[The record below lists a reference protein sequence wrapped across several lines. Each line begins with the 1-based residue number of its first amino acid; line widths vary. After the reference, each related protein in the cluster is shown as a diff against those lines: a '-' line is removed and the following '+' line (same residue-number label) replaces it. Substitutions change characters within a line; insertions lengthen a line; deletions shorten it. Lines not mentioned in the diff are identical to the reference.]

1 MFRKQI
7 FYGWW
12 VVISA
17 SGISV
22 LFAAL
27 HIQAFGAYAVFL
39 RDEYGWSLAL
49 LSGAFALTRIES
61 GLLGPIQGWAVDRYG
76 PKILLRVGMIIFAV
90 GFIAFS
96 RLDSLFAFYTSYFVI
111 SIGASLAGPLTN
123 NAAIVNWFIKKRS
136 RALGIMQFGFSI
148 GGLVIPLVVFSMD
161 TFGWRNNALISA
173 GIILII
179 GLPLSSMIHHKP
191 EDKGE
196 KPDGI
201 SSDKAETPDKTVS
214 MDPDESFTAI
224 EALKTKAFWML
235 TIGHSSALLIVST
248 IIAHLILHLTEGAG
262 MSIQSAALIVSLM
275 TIMQAVGQLIGASL
289 GDVYNKKIIIMI
301 CMAMHCTALLLL
313 AFFDST
319 ITTIIFAII
328 HGFAWGT
335 RGPLM
340 MAIRADYF
348 GTKHYGAIMGFSSL
362 GITIA
367 ITSGPLFAGYLA
379 DITGSYSTGFIIL
392 AILAGIGSI
401 AFMLADKPTLNRIA
415 KNS

>member
-1 MFRKQI
+1 M
-7 FYGWW
+7 
-12 VVISA
+12 
-17 SGISV
+17 
-22 LFAAL
+22 

-76 PKILLRVGMIIFAV
+76 PKVLLRIGMLIFAI

-96 RLDSLFAFYTSYFVI
+96 RLDSLFAFYASYFII
-111 SIGASLAGPLTN
+111 SIGASLAGPLTT
-123 NAAIVNWFIKKRS
+123 NAAIVNWFRKKRS

-148 GGLVIPLVVFSMD
+148 GGLVIPIVVFSMD

-173 GIILII
+173 GIILLI

-191 EDKGE
+191 EDKDQI
-196 KPDGI
+196 PDGI
-201 SSDKAETPDKTVS
+201 PLNE
-214 MDPDESFTAI
+214 DESQHESTMINSNEDFTAM

-248 IIAHLILHLTEGAG
+248 IIAHLILHLTEGGG

-289 GDVYNKKIIIMI
+289 GDIYNKKIIIMI
-301 CMAMHCTALLLL
+301 CMAMHCTAMLLL

-319 ITTIIFAII
+319 ITTVIFAIM

-348 GTKHYGAIMGFSSL
+348 GTKHYGTIMGFSSL

-379 DITGSYSTGFIIL
+379 DITGSYTTGFVIL

-401 AFMLADKPTLNRIA
+401 AFMLADKPTLNRTI